1 MDALPSSVTSSMAS
15 SGDDPT
21 GPILVVAAPAALA
34 ERLSPA
40 QLGDGVEVVAWEGRL
55 PVPPEAAR
63 AEVWVP
69 PYAGGLS
76 ADEVTA
82 AVADL
87 PHLRVVQLLSA
98 GVEPWPGLLPAGVT
112 LCAGRGIHGAS
123 TAELAV
129 ALVLTLVRDL
139 PRYAAQQSGRTWRPH
154 RTTSV
159 AGRRV
164 LVLGAGD
171 IGSRVAEALS
181 ALDADVV
188 LVARRSREGVRTLA
202 DLPELLP
209 SVAVVVVAVPRTP
222 ETDGLVDTEFLR
234 ALPDGAVVVNVARG
248 AVVDTAALTAE
259 VAAGRIRAGLD
270 VTDPEPLPEE
280 HPLWGLVGAVITP
293 HVGGGATGWVER
305 AEELVVDQVARL
317 RRGEALR
324 HVVADGY

>member
-1 MDALPSSVTSSMAS
+1 VTG
-15 SGDDPT
+15 SGD
-21 GPILVVAAPAALA
+21 GHIGHHLVLAAPAELA
-34 ERLSPA
+34 ERLTGA
-40 QLGDGVEVVAWEGRL
+40 QPGAGLDVITWEGRL

-63 AEVWVP
+63 AQVWVP

-82 AVADL
+82 AVAEL
-87 PHLRVVQLLSA
+87 PRLRVVQLLSA
-98 GVEPWPGLLPAGVT
+98 GVEPWPGLLPSAVT
-112 LCAGRGIHGAS
+112 LCSGRGIHGAS

-139 PRYAAQQSGRTWRPH
+139 PRYAAQQARGIWRPAQP
-154 RTTSV
+154 TSV

-171 IGSRVAEALS
+171 IGSRVAAALS
-181 ALDADVV
+181 ALDAEVV
-188 LVARRSREGVRTLA
+188 LVARRQREGVRTLT

-209 SVAVVVVAVPRTP
+209 TVDVVVVAVPRTP
-222 ETDGLVDTEFLR
+222 QTDALVDAGFLR

-270 VTDPEPLPEE
+270 VTDPEPLQQE
-280 HPLWGLVGAVITP
+280 HPLWQLDGVVITP
-293 HVGGGATGWVER
+293 HVGGGSTGWAER
-305 AEELVVDQVARL
+305 AERLVVDQVARL
-317 RRGEALR
+317 RRGESLR